1 MNEIFKYIVS
11 KTYKPLLLRY
21 LSGTRSYSYKDIVLK
36 IPVEVFHPAFFSS
49 TRILLKYIERIPV
62 INKTFLELGA
72 GSGLISMIVSQRGAY
87 VTASD
92 INATAIQYLQMNADH
107 NQASFKIIHSD
118 LFENIPVQYFDII
131 AINPPYYKKKPV
143 SQIDHAWFCGENG
156 EYFSKLF
163 QNLNEYMH
171 SNSQVL
177 MVLCDG
183 CDMPMIRSFALEN
196 GFQMNCVHMKR
207 NMVEMNFIYQIEKS
221 YA

>member
-1 MNEIFKYIVS
+1 MYSYGNIRLEIPPQVFHPGFFFS
-11 KTYKPLLLRY
+11 TRLLLRY
-21 LSGTRSYSYKDIVLK
+21 ISGLSLQGQR
-36 IPVEVFHPAFFSS
+36 
-49 TRILLKYIERIPV
+49 
-62 INKTFLELGA
+62 FLELGA
-72 GSGLISMIVSQRGAY
+72 GSGLISIYAARKGAT
-87 VTASD
+87 VTATD
-92 INATAIQYLQMNADH
+92 INPVAVECLHKNFDQNKVTPE
-107 NQASFKIIHSD
+107 IILSD
-118 LFENIPVQYFDII
+118 LFAEIPEQSFDII